1 MKQKKTSRSIKFFTS
16 SSFFLINLQFIEE
29 RLDLLNAGL
38 GFSDEFEFEAC
49 NYSEK
54 SSSKIKAQYK
64 EWVSTMRV
72 QGSAFLK
79 TVKNKASIGI
89 KLLLFIFIVFVR

>member
-1 MKQKKTSRSIKFFTS
+1 M
-16 SSFFLINLQFIEE
+16 
-29 RLDLLNAGL
+29 

-64 EWVSTMRV
+64 EWVSTMRS
-72 QGSAFLK
+72 QGTAFFK
-79 TVKNKASIGI
+79 TVKNKVSRTY
-89 KLLLFIFIVFVR
+89 KSE

>member
-1 MKQKKTSRSIKFFTS
+1 MDRQYIEQDCSA
-16 SSFFLINLQFIEE
+16 FLTASCPLFIFQFIDE
-29 RLDLLNAGL
+29 RLDLLNSGM

-64 EWVSTMRV
+64 EWVSTMRS
-72 QGSAFLK
+72 QGTAFFK
-79 TVKNKASIGI
+79 TVKSKVS
-89 KLLLFIFIVFVR
+89 VRLEMGNNLS

>member
-1 MKQKKTSRSIKFFTS
+1 MKQSVLLFKCC
-16 SSFFLINLQFIEE
+16 SFKILSYTAFLQFIDE
-29 RLDLLNAGL
+29 RLDLLNSGM

-64 EWVSTMRV
+64 EWMFTMRS
-72 QGSAFLK
+72 QGTAFLK
-79 TVKNKASIGI
+79 TVKSKVSVI
-89 KLLLFIFIVFVR
+89 L